1 VLYPYRSF
9 SVLIVSPLLSTVAR
23 LCCTGTVVPA
33 YFRPSATSSYLYLY
47 RYICTGICRSLTV
60 ALDVNFP
67 CMILTRTRP
76 FRCVGQSRSK
86 IGAWDRDD
94 WRSVDPQVRR
104 ISRYCK
110 PLDVYCI
117 EFLISAIADSERSSM
132 HLGRLTRPFLIS
144 Y

>member
-1 VLYPYRSF
+1 MLYPYRSF

-76 FRCVGQSRSK
+76 FRCVEQSRST
-86 IGAWDRDD
+86 
-94 WRSVDPQVRR
+94 
-104 ISRYCK
+104 
-110 PLDVYCI
+110 
-117 EFLISAIADSERSSM
+117 SERSSACLHVVYM
-132 HLGRLTRPFLIS
+132 CYLPLSNPSGLELRAGRAGAVSTVELARDVDATTCIHSVRR
-144 Y
+144 YM